1 MSNYYNYYNNLSM
14 EQDKTFFIIEEKDG
28 SHTAVLKFAN
38 FETKEEAECVV
49 NNIIHELGY
58 INRGVI
64 YPTYH

>member
-1 MSNYYNYYNNLSM
+1 M